1 MAETR
6 PKGFTLKRVKS
17 FFKRIKNEIFNFGL
31 SDEDFRN
38 VRGMVANDNRQYL
51 VSWSI
56 GCSVFWLMSL
66 ILSFSKDSFQL
77 CRFVYASALG
87 VCFIT
92 YILGHFVIKRVPSL
106 LTFSMFFFSLSHLA
120 AGIGIA
126 ICQPDVRTVTMIALV
141 IITPVCFVNRT
152 ITNFAVDTGV
162 VLGYAIVAKNVI
174 IYDVFRWGLE
184 NLIIFSIAGLFV
196 GHFCNKARMKR
207 FIFESS
213 AKRLVEMESWYESK
227 ILVALKN
234 AVRNRS
240 LRVYYQP
247 IYDTNMNCILTAEAL
262 VRLDDPILGLVTPDK
277 FIPLAEK
284 NGLIKEIGDFVFEEV
299 CSFLDRHRGNQ
310 YAFTKVEVNLSVL
323 QCADEELPDR
333 WDKIMKKY
341 NVTSQQF
348 CLEITESAMLSTSS
362 NIGKVIR
369 TLRERGFSFALDDY
383 GTGFANDSI
392 ITEFPFDLIKI
403 DKSIVWGADNNEK
416 GDKVLHHIISMIH
429 DLDMKIVAEGVE
441 TEEQRKKLENAKVE
455 YLQGFLFSKPV
466 PEMEAISA
474 SSKSFR

>member
-1 MAETR
+1 MRRISAL
-6 PKGFTLKRVKS
+6 FN
-17 FFKRIKNEIFNFGL
+17 RIKCDFLYLGL
-31 SDEDFRN
+31 SEKEFQKAKD
-38 VRGMVANDNRQYL
+38 MVAADNRHYL
-51 VSWSI
+51 IIWSI
-56 GCSVFWLMSL
+56 GCSFFWAISL
-66 ILSFSKDSFQL
+66 LISINAESFMV
-77 CRFVYASALG
+77 RRIVYAFALG
-87 VCFIT
+87 VCIIT
-92 YILGHFVIKRVPSL
+92 LLTGLFAVKRVEQLLLPSVYFL
-106 LTFSMFFFSLSHLA
+106 VLTHIA
-120 AGIGIA
+120 AGIA
-126 ICQPDVRTVTMIALV
+126 ISLCQPEARSATMIAMVL
-141 IITPVCFVNRT
+141 ITPVCFVTRT
-152 ITNFAVDTGV
+152 VSNLAMHVGTI
-162 VLGYAIVAKNVI
+162 LGYAIVAKNIVVS
-174 IYDVFRWGLE
+174 DVYHWGIT
-184 NLIIFSIAGLFV
+184 NLAIFSIVGLFI
-196 GHFCNKARMKR
+196 GHFCNKTRIQR
-207 FIFESS
+207 FIYEES

-227 ILVALKN
+227 ILVALKS
-234 AVRNRS
+234 AIKNRS

-262 VRLDDPILGLVTPDK
+262 VRLDDPVLGLVTPDK

-333 WDKIMKKY
+333 WDMIMKKY